1 MNEYVLAN
9 EMKNFWHFEMEAPV
23 EIYYIL
29 CDKEFNKSQ
38 LDDILP
44 LNKELLCLWYI
55 IQLPRQARR

>member
-44 LNKELLCLWYI
+44 LNKELLCL
-55 IQLPRQARR
+55 